1 MSDKNTETYQIIFNS
16 QGSNLLSPNGTAA
29 QRASISYDLNWEAI
43 IPRDKYN
50 KFRCQFIL
58 RSMIYNGAGGNGL
71 LTDIGFVNMN
81 LGRVNIY
88 DGSQQSQNLGII
100 YPVYLNTTA
109 NAQRSYYAC
118 DSSDNSEFVIDYPNN
133 HMITIGLNNFNGP
146 VLANMPHYVLILS
159 LTGFNV

>member
-1 MSDKNTETYQIIFNS
+1 MSDKNTETYQVIFNS
-16 QGSNLLSPNGTAA
+16 QGSNLLSPNGTAV

-58 RSMIYNGAGGNGL
+58 KSMIYTGVGGNGL

-88 DGSQQSQNLGII
+88 DGVQQSQNLGII
-100 YPVYLNTTA
+100 YPVILNVIA
-109 NAQRSYYAC
+109 NNQRSYYNAA
-118 DSSDNSEFVIDYPNN
+118 SSDNNEFVIDYPIN
-133 HMITIGLNNFNGP
+133 HIITIALNNFNGP
-146 VLANMPHYVLILS
+146 ILANMPHYVLILS